1 MHLELSGEVL
11 NENKCVIIIS
21 GILSSGSR
29 NGVCGESGALRQP
42 RVCGVS
48 SEEVMYSLIT
58 HNVIYCFR
66 GAMFG

>member
-29 NGVCGESGALRQP
+29 NG
-42 RVCGVS
+42 RVWSLCEMS
-48 SEEVMYSLIT
+48 SAVLLVLDPWLCKSLEYT
-58 HNVIYCFR
+58 
-66 GAMFG
+66 